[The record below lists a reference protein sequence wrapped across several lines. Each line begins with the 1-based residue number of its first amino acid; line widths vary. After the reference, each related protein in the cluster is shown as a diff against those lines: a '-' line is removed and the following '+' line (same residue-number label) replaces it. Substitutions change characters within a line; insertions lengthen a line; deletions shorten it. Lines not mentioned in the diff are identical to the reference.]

1 MEIVNL
7 LAVIINSI
15 SNMFFNSLAI
25 IIKNHGGYFLTVLVG
40 RIIYIKRQRYIRLRD
55 AAQEYALLLKDRFIN
70 GIIPSCEILLSLK
83 AIVSSKYDITAN
95 EMPFKEKAFS
105 SAYSLCLMDSG
116 IPEVQKDWFYNNLEK
131 TKEIFCKIDKQ
142 SPKERTPTHIKKDS
156 LVYFLFYSALYI
168 MATFFEGTLFALS
181 MRDIATSLVIFAV
194 LSWVMALFITLFK
207 KFARDWLEIELTW
220 L

>member
-7 LAVIINSI
+7 LAAIIDSI
-15 SNMFFNSLAI
+15 SNMLLNALAI

-55 AAQEYALLLKDRFIN
+55 AAKEYALLLKDRFIN
-70 GIIPSCEILLSLK
+70 GIIPPCTTLLSLK

-105 SAYSLCLMDSG
+105 SAYSLCLMDSE
-116 IPEVQKDWFYNNLEK
+116 IPDVQKDWFYNNLEK

-142 SPKERTPTHIKKDS
+142 APKEKIPTHIKKDT

-181 MRDIATSLVIFAV
+181 MRDITTSLVIFAV
-194 LSWVMALFITLFK
+194 LSWVMALFITLLK
-207 KFARDWLEIELTW
+207 KLARDWLEIELTW